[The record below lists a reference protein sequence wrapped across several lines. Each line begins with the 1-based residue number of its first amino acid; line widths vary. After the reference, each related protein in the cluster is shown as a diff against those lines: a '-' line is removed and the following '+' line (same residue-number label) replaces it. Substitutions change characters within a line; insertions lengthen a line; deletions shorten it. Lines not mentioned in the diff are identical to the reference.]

1 MWLLQSGLSQ
11 LLFEGD
17 MMQRIIG
24 LDVGNKTI
32 GVAASDP
39 LGLTAQ
45 GVTVIR
51 RSQLEADLKAVKDIL
66 ERYQT
71 QEVVIGLPLNMN
83 GTRGPQAEV
92 AEAFG
97 AALQEQGIKVNFIDE
112 RLSTVAAERTLL
124 AGDARRSKRKQ
135 VIDMLAAQLILEVY
149 LGRRRTEKQV

>member
-1 MWLLQSGLSQ
+1 
-11 LLFEGD
+11 
-17 MMQRIIG
+17 MQRVIG
-24 LDVGNKTI
+24 LDVGSKTI

-51 RSQLEADLKAVKDIL
+51 RSHLAADLAAVQAIL

-71 QEVVIGLPLNMN
+71 QEVAVGLPLNMN
-83 GTRGPQAEV
+83 GSKGPQAEA

-97 AALQEQGIKVNFIDE
+97 AALSQQGINVSFVDE
-112 RLSTVAAERTLL
+112 RLSSVAAERALL
-124 AGDARRSKRKQ
+124 AGDVRRDKRKQ

-149 LGRRRTEKQV
+149 LGRRRADKEV